1 MTTATAT
8 NLKQVPLLK
17 RYLNLTSV
25 ILILAIVVTI
35 AVSFQNPSLLVNTL
49 VTGGMWALMAGG
61 LALVFGV
68 MNIPSFVHGDLF
80 MIGTLVALFSFTPIQ
95 AIIRDN
101 SGLLILKWTG
111 PLVGMVL
118 AFLVGAIIGVLME
131 ILLFR
136 QLRRRS
142 KEQWVMNTFLLT
154 AGVGIIFENLAQ
166 IKFGNL
172 AQGISRYWDFPPL
185 VILGVSV
192 GIDRLMT
199 FVIAMVVLVLFAWF
213 LQKTRTGRA
222 MRAVSMDETGA
233 QMAGIGLTRIY
244 QLTLALSCGLAALAG
259 AVLLWNNPF
268 IPTVGAVPLL
278 IAWYVVIL
286 AGLGNVQG
294 AVVGAFLVAL
304 VQQLTGRY
312 LSQDWVDVLPTA
324 IIILILLFKPS
335 GLFGSE
341 VKGVWEQ

>member
-1 MTTATAT
+1 MTAAAT
-8 NLKQVPLLK
+8 NLKQVPLAK
-17 RYLNLTSV
+17 RYLNLTNT
-25 ILILAIVVTI
+25 ILAISVVVLIGTLF
-35 AVSFQNPSLLVNTL
+35 VSPDLLQNTL

-80 MIGTLVALFSFTPIQ
+80 MIGTLVALYVFQPVQ
-95 AIIRDN
+95 KIILGDPSN
-101 SGLLILKWTG
+101 ELVKWTG
-111 PLVGMVL
+111 PFLGMGL
-118 AFLVGAIIGVLME
+118 AFLVGAVIGILME
-131 ILLFR
+131 LLLFR
-136 QLRRRS
+136 LLRQRS
-142 KEQWVMNTFLLT
+142 KEQWVMNTFLMT
-154 AGVGIIFENLAQ
+154 AGVGIIFQNIAM
-166 IKFGNL
+166 IVFGNL
-172 AQGISRYWDFPPL
+172 PKGISRYWDMPPL
-185 VILGVSV
+185 VIAGARL
-192 GIDRLMT
+192 GIDRLVT
-199 FVIAMVVLVLFAWF
+199 FVIAMIVLGVFAYF
-213 LQKTRTGRA
+213 LQRTRTGRA
-222 MRAVSMDETGA
+222 MRAVSMDEVGA

-259 AVLLWNNPF
+259 AVLLWQNPF
-268 IPTVGAVPLL
+268 IPTVGNSPLL

-304 VQQLTGRY
+304 VQQLTGY
-312 LSQDWVDVLPTA
+312 FIALDWVDVLPTA

>member
-1 MTTATAT
+1 MTTAT
-8 NLKQVPLLK
+8 NLKQVSFAK
-17 RYLNLTSV
+17 RHLNLTST
-25 ILILAIVVTI
+25 ILAISVVVTI
-35 AVSFQNPSLLVNTL
+35 GTVFVSPALLVNTL

-80 MIGTLVALFSFTPIQ
+80 MIGTLVALYVFQPIQ
-95 AIIRDN
+95 
-101 SGLLILKWTG
+101 GLIQSAVNPVITWGG
-111 PLVGMVL
+111 PFIGMGT
-118 AFLVGAIIGVLME
+118 AFLVGAVIGILME
-131 ILLFR
+131 LILFR
-136 QLRRRS
+136 LLRQKS

-154 AGVGIIFENLAQ
+154 AGVGIIFQNIAM
-166 IKFGNL
+166 IVFGNL
-172 AQGISRYWDFPPL
+172 PKGISRYWDMPPL
-185 VILGVSV
+185 LIVGVPV
-192 GIDRLMT
+192 GMDRLLT
-199 FVIAMVVLVLFAWF
+199 FVIAMVTLAAFAYF
-213 LQKTRTGRA
+213 LQRTRTGRA

-259 AVLLWNNPF
+259 AVLLWGNPF
-268 IPTVGAVPLL
+268 IPTVGTAPLL

-294 AVVGAFLVAL
+294 AIVGAFLVAL
-304 VQQLTGRY
+304 VQQLTGY
-312 LSQDWVDVLPTA
+312 FISLDWVDVLPTA

>member
-1 MTTATAT
+1 MTTAT
-8 NLKQVPLLK
+8 NLKQVPLAK
-17 RYLNLTSV
+17 RYLNLTTA
-25 ILILAIVVTI
+25 ILAIALVVALAT
-35 AVSFQNPSLLVNTL
+35 AFQDPSLLVNTL

-80 MIGTLVALFSFTPIQ
+80 LIGTLVALYVFGPVQ
-95 AIIRDN
+95 AIIQSDPDN
-101 SGLLILKWTG
+101 ALVKWTG
-111 PLVGMVL
+111 PFLGMGI
-118 AFLVGAIIGVLME
+118 AFLVGAVIGVLME
-131 ILLFR
+131 LILFR
-136 QLRRRS
+136 LLRQKS
-142 KEQWVMNTFLLT
+142 KEQWVMNTFLMT
-154 AGVGIIFENLAQ
+154 AGVGIIFQNIAM
-166 IKFGNL
+166 IVFGNL
-172 AQGISRYWDFPPL
+172 PKGISRYWDMPPL
-185 VILGVSV
+185 IIVGVPV
-192 GIDRLMT
+192 GMDRLAT
-199 FVIAMVVLVLFAWF
+199 FLIAMGTLGLFAYF
-213 LQKTRTGRA
+213 LQRTRTGRA

-259 AVLLWNNPF
+259 AVLLWGNPF
-268 IPTVGAVPLL
+268 IPTVGNAPLL

-294 AVVGAFLVAL
+294 AIIGAFLVAL

-312 LSQDWVDVLPTA
+312 LALDWVDVLPTA